1 MENTKGVQHIVELKN
16 NVEKYYKKAQSVA
29 ESFGGPSIYFHEK
42 ALECIDK
49 EFLSE
54 KHLEYIYATLASWG
68 MHRMGK
74 TGAKMPNYNDFK
86 ESILSVR
93 KELVSWKDLS
103 IEKIDKNAFD
113 ELLPHLQ
120 DVCFRINASKCDTK
134 LVSSS
139 KTLAHILPNLVCPMD
154 REYTL
159 TFFYGE
165 KNLTKTKELKA
176 FNYIMQKMWDF
187 YHEPKTSI
195 IKCEKNKAFCESLP
209 KIFDNMIIAYKIENN
224 NQK

>member
-1 MENTKGVQHIVELKN
+1 MKKDNYCELLDNTLMYYN
-16 NVEKYYKKAQSVA
+16 ASLNVANK
-29 ESFGGPSIYFHEK
+29 FGGPSIYFHQK
-42 ALECIDK
+42 ALEWQQRD
-49 EFLSE
+49 FLGE
-54 KHLEYIYATLASWG
+54 RHLEYVYAMLASWG